1 MRDIG
6 SVFDIDAISS
16 RTKPIAASAC
26 WMRNSRPKMVE
37 NQCGS
42 SDIIQST
49 DGEGRGDARSSSRPG
64 PLSSRNLRSEPG
76 S

>member
-1 MRDIG
+1 MSLARTMRDIG

-26 WMRNSRPKMVE
+26 WIRNSRPKMVE

-42 SDIIQST
+42 SDISQST
-49 DGEGRGDARSSSRPG
+49 TAKVEATA
-64 PLSSRNLRSEPG
+64 
-76 S
+76 